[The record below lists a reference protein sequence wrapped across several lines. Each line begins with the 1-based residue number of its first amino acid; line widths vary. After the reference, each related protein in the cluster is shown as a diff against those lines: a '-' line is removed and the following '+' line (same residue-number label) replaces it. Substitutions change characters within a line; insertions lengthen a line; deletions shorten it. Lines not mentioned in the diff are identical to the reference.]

1 MQCYSEIQIPQSE
14 ILLTGFTYM
23 TIISLMSLYEIISL
37 IGFLLGT
44 ILHSVLAVLIVQR
57 KDKTSSE
64 IIFLFLV
71 ISVAMW
77 NLGNSISL
85 FSLMLFGRNIPSI
98 SYFSDAVAYIGI
110 GFMPSLLL
118 HTATVFLFESARYV
132 NRMMKWV
139 VTTIIYLPV
148 VIFAIAIEKTISFK
162 DPYLLMSM
170 SPLVKPFV
178 LWLITSLLISA
189 GIARSLSQ
197 TTEER
202 EERKF
207 HFFIFWVLIFVSIFI
222 AFTILLGG
230 KNISFIGDYFLLAA
244 MLSSIFPSIVFS
256 YYVYR
261 YNYMEFVLRRSVFYS
276 FLTLIIICFYYFGV
290 KQFSK
295 FLEHSYGL
303 NNKVLEA
310 IFVIGLV
317 YWFPKL
323 KEKVQGMMRNLLFRR
338 IADSEYLLNNLSRAI
353 SADSLLDLPK
363 LLESIVVHI
372 KSAAGIKK
380 AAILLFG
387 HPRQNVFGRN
397 KIQRF
402 GDTPPPEA
410 DTITRMDLQNIINNF
425 SKGGLSVLN
434 RHEIKDVSII
444 NEMRIL
450 DALLIFPIYED
461 RNLIGLLALGRT
473 RRGLPLPSDNLDQ
486 LMIIANQIGSAIGK
500 SKLIDEKLKLE
511 RKIYENEKL
520 SSLGRLSTS
529 VAHEVKNPL
538 SSIKTI
544 VQVMR
549 EDLKHDAVVQE
560 DLSIIVD
567 EIDRLSKVVN
577 QLLQFARPKGEVKT
591 TVKIGDVL
599 SSVLLVLNHEARKNN
614 INISCKIPDDL
625 PTLNTEEGS
634 LKEVFFNII
643 NNAIQAMPDGGELAI
658 SASASGGRDAK
669 SCVSTIEIT
678 FADTGGGIPQD
689 AFSKIF
695 DPFYTTKQSGT
706 GLGLS
711 IVKKKLEDMDGS
723 IRVENNKTGAMFIIN
738 LPVNEPVLVSN

>member
-1 MQCYSEIQIPQSE
+1 
-14 ILLTGFTYM
+14 
-23 TIISLMSLYEIISL
+23 MSLYEIISL

-44 ILHSVLAVLIVQR
+44 ILHSVLSVLIVQR

-64 IIFLFLV
+64 IVFLFLV

-98 SYFSDAVAYIGI
+98 SYLADAVAYIGI

-118 HTATVFLFESARYV
+118 HTATAFLFESARYV
-132 NRMMKWV
+132 ERSQRQLRRLAKSV
-139 VTTIIYLPV
+139 GIATIYLPV
-148 VIFAIAIEKTISFK
+148 IVFAVAIKKMVSFE
-162 DPYLLMSM
+162 DTSLLMSM

-189 GIARSLSQ
+189 AISRNFSQ
-197 TTEER
+197 TAEEK

-207 HFFIFWVLIFVSIFI
+207 HFFIFWALVFVSILI

-230 KNISFIGDYFLLAA
+230 RNISFVGDYFLLAA

-295 FLEHSYGL
+295 FLEHRYSL
-303 NNKVLEA
+303 NSKILEA

-317 YWFPKL
+317 YWFPKI

-338 IADSEYLLNNLSRAI
+338 IADSEYLLNDLSRTI

-363 LLESIVVHI
+363 LLESIVEQI
-372 KSAAGIKK
+372 KNAVAIKK
-380 AAILLFG
+380 AAILLF
-387 HPRQNVFGRN
+387 
-397 KIQRF
+397 KSDKTQRF
-402 GDTPPPEA
+402 GDSLS
-410 DTITRMDLQNIINNF
+410 DTITRMDLENIINNF
-425 SKGGLSVLN
+425 SKDGLSFLN

-444 NEMRIL
+444 NEMKSL
-450 DALLIFPIYED
+450 DALLIFPIFED
-461 RNLIGLLALGRT
+461 RNLIGLLILGRT
-473 RRGLPLPSDNLDQ
+473 RRGLSLPSDNLDQ
-486 LMIIANQIGSAIGK
+486 LMIIANQIGSTIGK
-500 SKLIDEKLKLE
+500 SKLIDEKLNLE

-520 SSLGRLSTS
+520 STLGRLSTS

-549 EDLKHDAVVQE
+549 EDLKHDASVQE
-560 DLSIIVD
+560 CLSIIVD
-567 EIDRLSKVVN
+567 EIDRLDNVVN
-577 QLLQFARPKGEVKT
+577 QLLQFTRPKGEVKT
-591 TVKIGDVL
+591 NVKIGNVL

-614 INISCKIPDDL
+614 INISCKIPKDL
-625 PTLNTEEGS
+625 PMLNTEDGS

-658 SASASGGRDAK
+658 TA
-669 SCVSTIEIT
+669 VPQPQNNTFEIT
-678 FADTGGGIPQD
+678 FADTGPGIPQD
-689 AFSKIF
+689 AIDKIF

-711 IVKKKLEDMDGS
+711 IVKKKLEEMDGS
-723 IRVENNKTGAMFIIN
+723 IRVENNTKGAMFIIN
-738 LPVNEPVLVSN
+738 LPATNPVLVTN

>member
-1 MQCYSEIQIPQSE
+1 M
-14 ILLTGFTYM
+14 TGFTYEA
-23 TIISLMSLYEIISL
+23 IISLMSLYEIISL

-44 ILHSVLAVLIVQR
+44 ILHSVLSVLIVQR

-85 FSLMLFGRNIPSI
+85 FSLMLFGRNIPQV
-98 SYFSDAVAYIGI
+98 SYLSDAVAYIGI

-118 HTATVFLFESARYV
+118 HTATVFLFESTSYV
-132 NRMMKWV
+132 NKMMKWG
-139 VTTIIYLPV
+139 VTATIYLPV
-148 VIFAIAIEKTISFK
+148 IIFAIAIKQIVSFK
-162 DPYLLMSM
+162 DTYLLMSM

-197 TTEER
+197 TAEEK
-202 EERKF
+202 EDRKF
-207 HFFIFWVLIFVSIFI
+207 RFFIFWVLVFVSIFI

-230 KNISFIGDYFLLAA
+230 RNISFVGDYFLLAA

-276 FLTLIIICFYYFGV
+276 FLTLIIICFYYFGI

-295 FLEHSYGL
+295 FLEHKYSL

-317 YWFPKL
+317 YWFPKV
-323 KEKVQGMMRNLLFRR
+323 KEKVQGMMRSLFFRR
-338 IADSEYLLNNLSRAI
+338 VADSEYLLNDLSRAI

-363 LLESIVVHI
+363 LLESIVEHV
-372 KSAAGIKK
+372 KNAAAIKK

-387 HPRQNVFGRN
+387 HTRLPALGWD

-402 GDTPPPEA
+402 GDA
-410 DTITRMDLQNIINNF
+410 LSDTITRKDLQNIVNNF
-425 SKGGLSVLN
+425 SKSGLSILN

-444 NEMRIL
+444 NEMRVL
-450 DALLIFPIYED
+450 DALLIFPIFED
-461 RNLIGLLALGRT
+461 RNLIGLLTLGRT

-549 EDLKHDAVVQE
+549 EDLKYDTAVQE
-560 DLSIIVD
+560 SLSIIVD

-614 INISCKIPDDL
+614 INISCKISDDL
-625 PTLNTEEGS
+625 PTLNAEEGS
-634 LKEVFFNII
+634 LKEVFFNVI
-643 NNAIQAMPDGGELAI
+643 NNAIQAMPEGGELTI
-658 SASASGGRDAK
+658 ST
-669 SCVSTIEIT
+669 VLLPQNNTIEIT
-678 FADTGGGIPQD
+678 FADTGPGIPGD
-689 AFSKIF
+689 AIDKVF

-706 GLGLS
+706 GIGLS

-723 IRVENNKTGAMFIIN
+723 IRVENNTIGAKFIIN
-738 LPVNEPVLVSN
+738 LPVTDPALVSN

>member
-1 MQCYSEIQIPQSE
+1 
-14 ILLTGFTYM
+14 
-23 TIISLMSLYEIISL
+23 MSLYEIISL

-44 ILHSVLAVLIVQR
+44 ILHSVLSVLIVQR

-64 IIFLFLV
+64 IVFLFLV

-98 SYFSDAVAYIGI
+98 SYLADAVAYIGI

-118 HTATVFLFESARYV
+118 HTATAFLFESARYAERSQRQLRRLAKSV
-132 NRMMKWV
+132 MIA
-139 VTTIIYLPV
+139 TIYLPV
-148 VIFAIAIEKTISFK
+148 IIFAVAIKKMVSFE
-162 DPYLLMSM
+162 DASLLMSM

-189 GIARSLSQ
+189 AISRNFSQ
-197 TTEER
+197 TAEEK

-207 HFFIFWVLIFVSIFI
+207 HFFIFWALVFVSILI

-230 KNISFIGDYFLLAA
+230 RNISFVGDYFLLAA

-295 FLEHSYGL
+295 FLEHRYSL
-303 NNKVLEA
+303 NSKVLEA

-317 YWFPKL
+317 YWFPKI

-338 IADSEYLLNNLSRAI
+338 IADSEYLLNDLSRTI

-363 LLESIVVHI
+363 LLESIVEQI
-372 KSAAGIKK
+372 KNAVAIKK
-380 AAILLFG
+380 AAILLF
-387 HPRQNVFGRN
+387 
-397 KIQRF
+397 KSDKTQRF
-402 GDTPPPEA
+402 GDSLS
-410 DTITRMDLQNIINNF
+410 DTITRMDLENIINNF
-425 SKGGLSVLN
+425 LKDGLSFLN

-444 NEMRIL
+444 NEMKSL
-450 DALLIFPIYED
+450 DALLIFPIFED
-461 RNLIGLLALGRT
+461 RNLIGLLILGRT
-473 RRGLPLPSDNLDQ
+473 RRGLSLPSDNLDQ
-486 LMIIANQIGSAIGK
+486 LMIIANQIGSTIGK

-520 SSLGRLSTS
+520 STLGRLSTS

-549 EDLKHDAVVQE
+549 EDLKHDASVQE
-560 DLSIIVD
+560 CLSIIVD
-567 EIDRLSKVVN
+567 EIDRLDNVVN
-577 QLLQFARPKGEVKT
+577 QLLQFTRPKGEVKT
-591 TVKIGDVL
+591 NVKIGNVL

-614 INISCKIPDDL
+614 INISCKISKDL
-625 PTLNTEEGS
+625 PMLNTEDGS

-658 SASASGGRDAK
+658 TA
-669 SCVSTIEIT
+669 VPQPQNNTFEIT
-678 FADTGGGIPQD
+678 FADTGPGIPQD
-689 AFSKIF
+689 AVDKVF

-711 IVKKKLEDMDGS
+711 IVKKKLEEMDGS
-723 IRVENNKTGAMFIIN
+723 IRVENNTKGAMFIIN
-738 LPVNEPVLVSN
+738 LPATNPVLVTN

>member
-1 MQCYSEIQIPQSE
+1 MS
-14 ILLTGFTYM
+14 
-23 TIISLMSLYEIISL
+23 IINPMSLYEIISL

-44 ILHSVLAVLIVQR
+44 ILHSVLSVLIVQR

-64 IIFLFLV
+64 IIFFFLV

-98 SYFSDAVAYIGI
+98 SYLSDAVAYIGI

-132 NRMMKWV
+132 NRVIKWMV
-139 VTTIIYLPV
+139 IITIYLPV
-148 VIFAIAIEKTISFK
+148 VIFVIAINKMVSFK
-162 DPYLLMSM
+162 DASLLISM

-189 GIARSLSQ
+189 GISKSLSQ
-197 TTEER
+197 TAEEK

-207 HFFIFWVLIFVSIFI
+207 HFFIFWVLVFVSIFI
-222 AFTILLGG
+222 TFTILLGG
-230 KNISFIGDYFLLAA
+230 RNISFVGDYFLLAA

-295 FLEHSYGL
+295 FLEHICGL
-303 NNKVLEA
+303 NNKALEA

-323 KEKVQGMMRNLLFRR
+323 KEKVQGMMRSLLFRR
-338 IADSEYLLNNLSRAI
+338 VADSEYLLNDLSRTI

-363 LLESIVVHI
+363 LLESIVEQI
-372 KSAAGIKK
+372 KNAVAIKK
-380 AAILLFG
+380 AAILIFKAD
-387 HPRQNVFGRN
+387 
-397 KIQRF
+397 KIQHF
-402 GDTPPPEA
+402 GDTLS
-410 DTITRMDLQNIINNF
+410 DTITHMDLENIINNF

-444 NEMRIL
+444 NEMKTL
-450 DALLIFPIYED
+450 DALLIFPIFED
-461 RNLIGLLALGRT
+461 RNLIGLLILGRT
-473 RRGLPLPSDNLDQ
+473 RRGLSLPSDNLDQ

-520 SSLGRLSTS
+520 STLGRLSTS

-549 EDLKHDAVVQE
+549 EDLKHDASVQE
-560 DLSIIVD
+560 CLSIIVD

-577 QLLQFARPKGEVKT
+577 QLLQFTRPKGEVKT
-591 TVKIGDVL
+591 DVKIDNVL

-614 INISCKIPDDL
+614 VNISCKIPDDL
-625 PTLNTEEGS
+625 PTLNTEDGS
-634 LKEVFFNII
+634 LKEAFFNVI
-643 NNAIQAMPDGGELAI
+643 NNAIQAMPNGGELVI
-658 SASASGGRDAK
+658 SATPQQKDNT
-669 SCVSTIEIT
+669 VEIT
-678 FADTGGGIPQD
+678 FADTGPGIPQD
-689 AFSKIF
+689 ATSKIF

-723 IRVENNKTGAMFIIN
+723 IRVENNTKGAMFIIN
-738 LPVNEPVLVSN
+738 LPVTEPVLVSN

>member
-1 MQCYSEIQIPQSE
+1 
-14 ILLTGFTYM
+14 
-23 TIISLMSLYEIISL
+23 
-37 IGFLLGT
+37 
-44 ILHSVLAVLIVQR
+44 
-57 KDKTSSE
+57 
-64 IIFLFLV
+64 
-71 ISVAMW
+71 
-77 NLGNSISL
+77 
-85 FSLMLFGRNIPSI
+85 
-98 SYFSDAVAYIGI
+98 
-110 GFMPSLLL
+110 
-118 HTATVFLFESARYV
+118 
-132 NRMMKWV
+132 
-139 VTTIIYLPV
+139 
-148 VIFAIAIEKTISFK
+148 
-162 DPYLLMSM
+162 LLMSM

-197 TTEER
+197 TAEEK
-202 EERKF
+202 EDRKF
-207 HFFIFWVLIFVSIFI
+207 HFFIFWVLVFVSIFI

-230 KNISFIGDYFLLAA
+230 RNISFVGDYFLLAA

-290 KQFSK
+290 KQFTK
-295 FLEHSYGL
+295 FLEHHYGL
-303 NNKVLEA
+303 NNRVLEA

-317 YWFPKL
+317 YWFPKV
-323 KEKVQGMMRNLLFRR
+323 KEKVQGMMRSLFFRR
-338 IADSEYLLNNLSRAI
+338 IADSEYLLNDLSRAI

-363 LLESIVVHI
+363 LLESIVEHI
-372 KSAAGIKK
+372 KNAAAIKK
-380 AAILLFG
+380 AAILLFKSD
-387 HPRQNVFGRN
+387 

-402 GDTPPPEA
+402 GDA
-410 DTITRMDLQNIINNF
+410 LSDTITRKDLQNIVNNF
-425 SKGGLSVLN
+425 SKSGLSILN

-444 NEMRIL
+444 NEMRVL
-450 DALLIFPIYED
+450 DALLIFPIFED
-461 RNLIGLLALGRT
+461 RNLIGLLTLGRT

-486 LMIIANQIGSAIGK
+486 LTIIANQIGSAIGK

-549 EDLKHDAVVQE
+549 EDLKYDTAVQE
-560 DLSIIVD
+560 SLSIIVD

-614 INISCKIPDDL
+614 INISCKISDDL
-625 PTLNTEEGS
+625 PTLNAEEGS
-634 LKEVFFNII
+634 LKEVFFNVI
-643 NNAIQAMPDGGELAI
+643 NNAIQAMPEGGELTI
-658 SASASGGRDAK
+658 ST
-669 SCVSTIEIT
+669 VLLPQNNTIEIT
-678 FADTGGGIPQD
+678 FADTGPGIPGD
-689 AFSKIF
+689 AIDKVF

-706 GLGLS
+706 GIGLS

-723 IRVENNKTGAMFIIN
+723 IRAENNTIGAKFIIN
-738 LPVNEPVLVSN
+738 LPVTDPALVSN